1 MNDREQLLH
10 AYLDGE
16 LSAEE
21 AARFERTLAADP
33 ALAAR
38 LQELRNLDDALGA
51 WPGHV
56 AAPEFS
62 KQVLARARR
71 ARRGRIVGLLA
82 PLASAAAVLLAVL
95 LAQAPQAGPVDT
107 EIVAFDY
114 AWEADVDTFGSL
126 SLHDLEEEILEELDA
141 T

>member
-1 MNDREQLLH
+1 MNDRELLH
-10 AYLDGE
+10 GYFDGE

-38 LQELRNLDDALGA
+38 LQELRSLDDALDVM
-51 WPGHV
+51 PGHE
-56 AAPEFS
+56 AAAGFRD
-62 KQVLARARR
+62 QVLVRARR

-82 PLASAAAVLLAVL
+82 PLAAAAAVLLAVL
-95 LAQAPQAGPVDT
+95 LTQAPPGGIDT
-107 EIVAFDY
+107 EVVAVDY
-114 AWEADVDTFGSL
+114 AWEADTDTFGSL
-126 SLHDLEEEILEELDA
+126 SFKDLEDEILEELDA

>member
-1 MNDREQLLH
+1 MH

-21 AARFERTLAADP
+21 TARFERTLDADP
-33 ALAAR
+33 ALAAH
-38 LQELRNLDDALGA
+38 LQELKNLDDALGA
-51 WPGHV
+51 WPGHE
-56 AAPEFS
+56 AAPGFRER
-62 KQVLARARR
+62 VVARARR

-82 PLASAAAVLLAVL
+82 PLASAAAVLVAVL
-95 LAQAPQAGPVDT
+95 LAQPPKADPVDT

-126 SLHDLEEEILEELDA
+126 ALHDLEEEILEELDA